1 MSTNVNGDRE
11 VDLVLVPF
19 IHLGNDYVR
28 GNHFSEIVH
37 DHSCENL
44 LDDGLLSLC
53 VKIRQ
58 TDGVF

>member
-1 MSTNVNGDRE
+1 MSTNMNGDRE
-11 VDLVLVPF
+11 VDLVGVPF
-19 IHLGNDYVR
+19 IHFRNDDVR
-28 GNHFSEIVH
+28 GHHFSEIVH

-53 VKIRQ
+53 VKMRQ